1 MKIGIASDHGGYKLK
16 SKIIKFLNKQKYEV
30 IDYGTD
36 SEESV
41 DYTDF
46 AFNLCKSLVNKNID
60 LGITICKTG
69 IGMSIA
75 CNKVKGIRCAK
86 VDSLKDAYCSKN
98 HNFANIIS
106 LNGTMSFCLVKRII
120 IKFLNSSNSKEER
133 HIRRVNKITEY
144 ENEC

>member
-16 SKIIKFLNKQKYEV
+16 AKIIEYLLKNKYEV

-46 AFNLCKSLVNKNID
+46 AFKLSRNVVNKDVNI
-60 LGITICKTG
+60 GIAICKTG

-86 VDSLKDAYCSKN
+86 VNNEKEAYCAKN

-106 LNGTMSFCLVKRII
+106 LNGTMSFHLVKKILL
-120 IKFLNSSNSKEER
+120 KFLNSPESPEER
-133 HIRRVNKITEY
+133 HTRRVNKILVY
-144 ENEC
+144 ENEH

>member
-46 AFNLCKSLVNKNID
+46 AFNLCK
-60 LGITICKTG
+60 
-69 IGMSIA
+69 
-75 CNKVKGIRCAK
+75 
-86 VDSLKDAYCSKN
+86 
-98 HNFANIIS
+98 
-106 LNGTMSFCLVKRII
+106 
-120 IKFLNSSNSKEER
+120 
-133 HIRRVNKITEY
+133 
-144 ENEC
+144 